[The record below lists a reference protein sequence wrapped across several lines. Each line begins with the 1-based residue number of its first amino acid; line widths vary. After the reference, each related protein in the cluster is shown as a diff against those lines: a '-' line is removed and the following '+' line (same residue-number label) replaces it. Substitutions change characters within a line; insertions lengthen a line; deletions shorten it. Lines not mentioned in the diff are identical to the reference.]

1 MTRFTLWLNKKNILP
16 HDCSLLSSHVCLVI
30 CTPQYTTSCKI
41 YLLPC
46 TCWQKKRCQQYSWHS
61 SAAVVFEKKSKRNYL
76 THKWHVVFFPM
87 WPTRQP
93 HGIEIQR
100 RPWTNILEWYVFCLI
115 AAHAYYRFNRG
126 MYSLLLHNGYWWK
139 QKQSRRKT
147 TSSECQAHRL
157 EV

>member
-1 MTRFTLWLNKKNILP
+1 MMLMILSPNSFNNLDFFQDGSWHRKKILLYHKVINIYFTRSTGNFMIIT
-16 HDCSLLSSHVCLVI
+16 
-30 CTPQYTTSCKI
+30 I
-41 YLLPC
+41 YLL
-46 TCWQKKRCQQYSWHS
+46 
-61 SAAVVFEKKSKRNYL
+61 VFEKKSKRNYL